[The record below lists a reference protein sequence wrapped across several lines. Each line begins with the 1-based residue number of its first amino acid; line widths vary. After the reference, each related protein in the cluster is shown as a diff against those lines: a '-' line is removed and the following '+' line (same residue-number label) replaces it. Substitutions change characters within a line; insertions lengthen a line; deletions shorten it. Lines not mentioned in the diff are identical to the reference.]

1 MKTGATKPE
10 WDTPPDGDFARYVE
24 RLTAPAPARAAQAP
38 SPGATASPKPVAV
51 AGGRSVPPSA
61 PPDLA
66 LVFAPLFGVVRAVRA
81 MLLVLTA
88 LHGVALFMFGQGSLP
103 GLVAMAAVWW
113 GLGRLMEVAPKA
125 LSSAASGATS
135 GVGPL
140 QERLR
145 QVAQQRTTG
154 KKKQP

>member
-38 SPGATASPKPVAV
+38 SPGATASPKPVAA
-51 AGGRSVPPSA
+51 AGGCSVPPSA

-66 LVFAPLFGVVRAVRA
+66 LVLAPLLGVLRAVRA

-103 GLVAMAAVWW
+103 GLVAMAAIWW

-125 LSSAASGATS
+125 LSSAASGAAS
-135 GVGPL
+135 GAGPL

>member
-24 RLTAPAPARAAQAP
+24 RLTAPTPVRGTQVPVPGSAATQKPAA
-38 SPGATASPKPVAV
+38 
-51 AGGRSVPPSA
+51 AGGGRPAPQSV

-66 LVFAPLFGVVRAVRA
+66 LVLKPLLGVVRAV
-81 MLLVLTA
+81 LLVLIA
-88 LHGVALFMFGQGSLP
+88 LHGVALFVFSQGSVP
-103 GLVAMAAVWW
+103 GLVVMVAFWW

-125 LSSAASGATS
+125 LSSAAPGAASGAE
-135 GVGPL
+135 PL

-145 QVAQQRTTG
+145 QLARQRTTG